1 MNFYQLRTFLQS
13 TFIWKDRPL
22 LTLRQFRYDLPFG
35 LRGPSTQRD
44 IKSKAVW
51 ISALASWPSS
61 DFGKL
66 MFIYLKWFLRAS
78 YVLIPRWMERFREH
92 RRIFLQIQ
100 KTCKDDIYLCLLI
113 ELTPCFVS
121 EYSLR
126 AYNTCMELHQM
137 ISKHW
142 VNHVWF
148 SQYRSKQIFTFN
160 LSRTKFYFTTALDL
174 WLDQIELFMI
184 GGQPKTFWLKI

>member
-1 MNFYQLRTFLQS
+1 MTVHLKRGQLQRCLI
-13 TFIWKDRPL
+13 FI
-22 LTLRQFRYDLPFG
+22 F
-35 LRGPSTQRD
+35 
-44 IKSKAVW
+44 
-51 ISALASWPSS
+51 SS
-61 DFGKL
+61 DSGKL

-100 KTCKDDIYLCLLI
+100 KTCKDDIYLYLLI
-113 ELTPCFVS
+113 ELTPCFVF

-148 SQYRSKQIFTFN
+148 SQYRSRQIYTFN
-160 LSRTKFYFTTALDL
+160 LSGTKFYFTTALDL
-174 WLDQIELFMI
+174 WLDRIEVFMI
-184 GGQPKTFWLKI
+184 GIIEFYQMTFENILVEKLE